1 MWVVIYFKITI
12 YPFNKHGGAILLGT
26 IHILQILP
34 MYHEDGEQVLRENAK
49 VTKFDTF
56 NEQEIITFLKGN
68 KVDGITLR
76 APARITPAILDACDG
91 VKAISGAGVGLDNID
106 VDYATK
112 KGIPILHAPKVNTTA
127 TAEHAVSLIL
137 AVMKNIV
144 NFNKEMEKGNYS
156 YRDGKYTRELKGKKL
171 GLVGFGSISQEVAK
185 IMKNGF
191 NMEVLA
197 YVRRIPGERREIAE
211 TIGVELTMNMED
223 VFRESDVISLHIPLN
238 EKTDGIINKTY
249 FDMMK
254 PEAVLVNTARGGI
267 VNEEDLVAALENNQ
281 FHAVGADVFRK
292 EPAPADH
299 PFLNVEKITK
309 TPHVGGISL
318 EAAQQMSVTVA
329 TNLLKAVQG
338 EKLPTIAN
346 WDQLSKN
353 G

>member
-1 MWVVIYFKITI
+1 MES
-12 YPFNKHGGAILLGT
+12 

-34 MYHEDGEQVLRENAK
+34 MYHEDGEKVLSKGAK

-56 NEQEIITFLKGN
+56 DEQEIIHFLQN
-68 KVDGITLR
+68 NNVDGITLR
-76 APARITPAILDACDG
+76 APARITRDILDACDG

-112 KGIPILHAPKVNTTA
+112 KGIPILHAPKVNTNA

-144 NFNKEMEKGNYS
+144 KFNKEMEKGNYA
-156 YRDGKYTRELKGKKL
+156 YRDGRYTKELKGKKL

-197 YVRRIPGERREIAE
+197 YVRRIPEERKQAAE
-211 TIGVELTMNMED
+211 SIGAELTMDMKE
-223 VFRESDVISLHIPLN
+223 VFRTCDVISLHIPLN
-238 EKTDGIINKTY
+238 DNTDGLIDQTY
-249 FDMMK
+249 FELMK
-254 PEAVLVNTARGGI
+254 PDAVLVNTARGGI
-267 VNEEDLVAALENNQ
+267 VNEEDMVAALEAGQ
-281 FHAVGADVFRK
+281 FSAAGADVFRK

-299 PFLNVEKITK
+299 PFLPVEKITK
-309 TPHVGGISL
+309 TPHVGGISQ

-329 TNLLKAVQG
+329 ANLLKAVQG

-346 WDQLSKN
+346 LDELS
-353 G
+353 